1 MSSNKEEERTEVPLD
16 QDLWNRF
23 YTVNSLVII
32 GSKEADGNY
41 NLAPKHMAMP
51 MGFSKYF
58 GFIGTPRKTT
68 YQNVKREGVFTVS
81 YPRPDQVILS
91 SLSAS
96 QRSTDHSKAVIKE
109 IPTEQ
114 AKKMDGQF
122 LQNAYLQLECRLSEI
137 LGKFG
142 EWELIVG
149 EVIAAYADPEVL
161 RKSGEDSNDGQ
172 LIYEHPLLGYL
183 HPDRFSIIK
192 ESNRFPFPKD
202 FKR

>member
-23 YTVNSLVII
+23 YTVHSLVII
-32 GSKEADGNY
+32 GSKEADGSY

-51 MGFSKYF
+51 MGFTNYF
-58 GFIGTPRKTT
+58 AFIGTPRKTT

-81 YPRPDQVILS
+81 YPRPDQLVLS

-96 QRSTDHSKAVIKE
+96 QRADDHSKEVIKE
-109 IPTEQ
+109 IPTVEAQ
-114 AKKMDGQF
+114 KVEGKF
-122 LQNAYLQLECRLSEI
+122 LENAYLQLECKLTDI
-137 LGKFG
+137 MGKFG

-149 EVIAAYADPEVL
+149 EVIAAYADPKML
-161 RKSGEDSNDGQ
+161 RNSGEDSNDEQ
-172 LIYEHPLLGYL
+172 VVYENPILAYL